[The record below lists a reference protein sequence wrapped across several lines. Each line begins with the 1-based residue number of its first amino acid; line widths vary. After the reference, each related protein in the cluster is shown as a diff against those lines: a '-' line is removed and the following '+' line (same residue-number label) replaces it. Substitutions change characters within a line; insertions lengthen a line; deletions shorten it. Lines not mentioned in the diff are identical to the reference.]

1 MSVFSTTSAPLSR
14 ERGQP
19 LVSVIVAAY
28 NAEAHLE
35 QTCRSALSQTHRHL
49 ELIVVDDG
57 STDST
62 VAIVERLAAAD
73 SRVRLIGQPNGGVAA
88 ARNAGIAVARGAFIA
103 PLDADDLWDVTKLA
117 RQVQRFDE
125 CGPRTGVVYAWW
137 VWIDADGR
145 TIDSSPR
152 WQVEGRVLDKL
163 MEVNF
168 TGCASVPL
176 FRRSTLDD
184 VGGYDAS
191 LRARNSQGCEDWD
204 LVLRVAERYEVAAA
218 PAVLVGYRRH
228 GGSMST
234 ATDTMWRSQVAVT
247 DAVASRQPIPADVIR
262 RSRGQFA
269 LHLAGVAFWSGNYR
283 RVFQW
288 GLRARPLGLTAA
300 VAPHVLRMLARRV
313 FRGVPAPG
321 PQWPDDH
328 AIADRAV
335 PEPLIPYDRIYGA
348 HWARTTVVALAAVC
362 SRRRW
367 GWWRRWR

>member
-1 MSVFSTTSAPLSR
+1 MSVFRPPGAPLSR
-14 ERGQP
+14 EPGQP
-19 LVSVIVAAY
+19 LVSVVVAAY

-35 QTCRSALSQTHRHL
+35 QTCRSALAQTHRHL
-49 ELIVVDDG
+49 ELIVIDDG

-73 SRVRLIGQPNGGVAA
+73 ARVRLIRQANGGVAA
-88 ARNAGIAVARGAFIA
+88 ARNAGIAAARGTFIA

-145 TIDSSPR
+145 AIDSSPR
-152 WQVEGRVLDKL
+152 WQVEGRVLQRLLD
-163 MEVNF
+163 VNF

-176 FRRSTLDD
+176 FRRSALGEVGTYD
-184 VGGYDAS
+184 VS
-191 LRARNSQGCEDWD
+191 LRARDSQGCEDWD
-204 LVLRVAERYEVAAA
+204 LVLRVSERYDVAVA

-234 ATDTMWRSQVAVT
+234 ATERMWRSQVAVT
-247 DAVASRQPIPADVIR
+247 DAVAARQSIPRDALR

-269 LHLAGVAFWSGNYR
+269 LHLAGVAFWSGDVIGAVR
-283 RVFQW
+283 W

-300 VAPHVLRMLARRV
+300 VAPHVLKLLVRRV
-313 FRGVPAPG
+313 RGLPASAV
-321 PQWPDDH
+321 QWPDDH
-328 AIADRAV
+328 AIADV
-335 PEPLIPYDRIYGA
+335 PMPGPLIPYDRIYSA
-348 HWARTTVVALAAVC
+348 YWAQN
-362 SRRRW
+362 SD
-367 GWWRRWR
+367 